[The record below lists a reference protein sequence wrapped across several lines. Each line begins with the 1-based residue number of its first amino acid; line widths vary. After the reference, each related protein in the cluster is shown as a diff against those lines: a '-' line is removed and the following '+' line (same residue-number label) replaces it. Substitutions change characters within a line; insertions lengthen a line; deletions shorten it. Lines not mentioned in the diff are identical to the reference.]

1 MTKKIT
7 LNLVIAIIITVIVFV
22 GHQIRRLD
30 EKKSFTIDKQLK
42 EISGIEFDR
51 NKKLWAINDGGDGAK
66 LYQLN
71 GNGEI
76 TRTIEIEN
84 AKNWDWEDMTQD
96 VFGHFF
102 IGDFGNN
109 GKDRQWMTIY
119 KIENPIDIKSDKTK
133 AEIIKFTHPEY
144 QPDQDDQI
152 FKDAH
157 YDIEAF
163 IYFKRKLYLFT
174 KNRTSPFDGKTR
186 VYRVGDHAANFKAE
200 YVNEFKTCTHIKE
213 LCWIT
218 SAALSPDNTKLVL
231 LDSERIWLFE
241 NWQGDDFFSGDAYQI
256 NLGIV
261 TQKEAVAF
269 LDNNTVIF
277 TDEIFSGIG
286 GNGYMIKLDE
296 AQKTAVAKPRKSGL
310 GSSTRKKAKAQKK
323 RFDKQ
328 PINSTNNS

>member
-7 LNLVIAIIITVIVFV
+7 FNLLIAVIITVIVFV
-22 GHQIRRLD
+22 GHQIRRLE
-30 EKKSFTIDKQLK
+30 EKKTFSLDKHLK
-42 EISGIEFDR
+42 EISGIEFDKR
-51 NKKLWAINDGGDGAK
+51 KRLWAINDGGDEAK
-66 LYQLN
+66 LYRLDEN
-71 GNGEI
+71 GNI
-76 TRTIEIEN
+76 TRSIEIEN

-133 AEIIKFTHPEY
+133 AEIIKFTHPDFQSE
-144 QPDQDDQI
+144 QDDKI
-152 FKDAH
+152 YKDAH

-163 IYFKRKLYLFT
+163 VYFNRKLYLFT

-186 VYRVGDHAANFKAE
+186 IYRIGDHAANFKAE
-200 YVNEFKTCTHIKE
+200 YVNEFKTCTIIRE

-218 SAALSPDNTKLVL
+218 SAALSPDRTKLVL

-241 NWQGDDFFSGDAYQI
+241 NWQNDDFFSGDAYQI

-269 LDNNTVIF
+269 LDDNTVIF
-277 TDEIFSGIG
+277 TDEVFSGFG
-286 GNGYMIKLDE
+286 GNGYIIKLDQT
-296 AQKTAVAKPRKSGL
+296 QKTKIPKLSKTKYKSQK
-310 GSSTRKKAKAQKK
+310 RKKSKK
-323 RFDKQ
+323 
-328 PINSTNNS
+328 NSTNKDN